1 MLGFQYSNA
10 TRLFFGREAE
20 KGLVGR
26 LADDLGHEG
35 DVLVVYG
42 GGSVIRSGLLPRVTA
57 ALKDAGLTVHEE
69 GGVVPNPQ
77 IGLVRTWIKKYAEK
91 KPRAILAV
99 GGGSV
104 IDSAK
109 AAAVGFEADG
119 DVWDFFAGKAIVQ
132 SALPVYTI
140 LTLPAAGSEQS
151 IRAVLSNEEGIKTG
165 IGVEAIR
172 PKASAVNPE
181 LFFTLPV
188 WQIGAGVTDMI
199 SHIMERYFTNT
210 EHCEYVDAQ
219 AEAAMRTAVDFGP
232 KVVANPSD
240 WDAWCQIAMVGTYA
254 HNGYFGLGREED
266 WACHGIE
273 HELSGWNA
281 EVTHGAGL
289 AVIIPSW
296 MAFVAKTRPARVE
309 DFALRVMRVEK
320 GATQEETVARG
331 IEALKAFYRTL
342 GMPVTLAELKVPEA
356 PIEKLA
362 KGAVRKGLLGKYVP
376 LDEAAV
382 KTILENAR

>member
-1 MLGFQYSNA
+1 MLGFQYANA

-109 AAAVGFEADG
+109 AAAVGFEADC
-119 DVWDFFAGKAIVQ
+119 DVWDFFAGKAAVAK
-132 SALPVYTI
+132 ALPVYTI

-181 LFFTLPV
+181 LFFTLPR

-232 KVVANPSD
+232 ETK
-240 WDAWCQIAMVGTYA
+240 
-254 HNGYFGLGREED
+254 
-266 WACHGIE
+266 
-273 HELSGWNA
+273 LS
-281 EVTHGAGL
+281 
-289 AVIIPSW
+289 
-296 MAFVAKTRPARVE
+296 
-309 DFALRVMRVEK
+309 
-320 GATQEETVARG
+320 
-331 IEALKAFYRTL
+331 
-342 GMPVTLAELKVPEA
+342 
-356 PIEKLA
+356 
-362 KGAVRKGLLGKYVP
+362 
-376 LDEAAV
+376 
-382 KTILENAR
+382 